1 VIDGIN
7 SILQRFSRLQ
17 EEITQ
22 IKNMSRDMVRPT
34 ATGGD
39 ESAASEAGED
49 FSETLARKIPG
60 ADDVDSLIGQ
70 YSSHKGID
78 EELIRAVIDV
88 ESGFDK
94 NAVSDAGARGL
105 MQLMPDTAAEL
116 GVNPDDPSE
125 NIAGGVQYLG
135 MMIDRFD
142 DLEEALAAY
151 NAGPRAVRDYGGVPP
166 FRETQNYVKQVM
178 DKYRQLK
185 KN

>member
-1 VIDGIN
+1 MINEIN

-17 EEITQ
+17 EEISQ
-22 IKNMSRDMVRPT
+22 IKNMSRDLVQT
-34 ATGGD
+34 N
-39 ESAASEAGED
+39 SEPDLQGREPADD
-49 FSETLARKIPG
+49 FSETLAQKIPE
-60 ADDVDSLIGQ
+60 ADDINSLIEQASTREGV
-70 YSSHKGID
+70 D

-88 ESGFDK
+88 ESGFNQ
-94 NAVSDAGARGL
+94 NAVSHAGARGL

-116 GVNPDDPSE
+116 GVNPDETDE

-135 MMIDRFD
+135 MMMDRFD

-166 FRETQNYVKQVM
+166 FRETENYVKQVL

-185 KN
+185 RE